1 MGHSKFSKLDLTY
14 DYKIYDNKMY
24 IYFLTGHDI
33 IVACNSVAIYIIIA
47 TNNAFKDNG
56 YSNIQQIFFVAI
68 KFLIMN
74 QDI

>member
-33 IVACNSVAIYIIIA
+33 IVACNRC
-47 TNNAFKDNG
+47 G
-56 YSNIQQIFFVAI
+56 Y
-68 KFLIMN
+68 LYYYCYR
-74 QDI
+74 